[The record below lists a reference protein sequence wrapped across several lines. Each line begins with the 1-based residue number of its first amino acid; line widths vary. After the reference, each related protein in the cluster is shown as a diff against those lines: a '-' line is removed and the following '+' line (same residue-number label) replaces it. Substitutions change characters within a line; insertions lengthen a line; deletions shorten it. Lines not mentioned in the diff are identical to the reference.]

1 MNNPEFELL
10 VYLITSARALPEE
23 PASYG
28 WIRLTEAASRLCQ
41 IICNNE
47 PDNEAFRELLN
58 CIEADKGKALT
69 EPERFS
75 AILEKASGI
84 LVDCL

>member
-10 VYLITSARALPEE
+10 VYLITSARA
-23 PASYG
+23 SYG
-28 WIRLTEAASRLCQ
+28 SIRLIEAASRLCQ
-41 IICNNE
+41 IICNND
-47 PDNEAFRELLN
+47 PDNKTYCELLN
-58 CIEADKGKALT
+58 CIETDKGKALT

-75 AILEKASGI
+75 AMLEKASEI

>member
-28 WIRLTEAASRLCQ
+28 SIRLAEAASRLCQ
-41 IICNNE
+41 IICNNKTYC
-47 PDNEAFRELLN
+47 ELLN
-58 CIEADKGKALT
+58 CIETDKGKALT

-75 AILEKASGI
+75 AMLEKASEI

>member
-28 WIRLTEAASRLCQ
+28 SIRLIEAASRLCQ
-41 IICNNE
+41 IICNND
-47 PDNEAFRELLN
+47 PDNKTYCELLRQGLPDPPG
-58 CIEADKGKALT
+58 ADRLGSV
-69 EPERFS
+69 R
-75 AILEKASGI
+75 
-84 LVDCL
+84 

>member
-1 MNNPEFELL
+1 MKH
-10 VYLITSARALPEE
+10 I
-23 PASYG
+23 
-28 WIRLTEAASRLCQ
+28 
-41 IICNNE
+41 
-47 PDNEAFRELLN
+47 RELLN

-75 AILEKASGI
+75 AMLEKASGI

>member
-28 WIRLTEAASRLCQ
+28 SIRLKLLPDCVRLYAIMTL
-41 IICNNE
+41 IIKHIVN
-47 PDNEAFRELLN
+47 FLTVLKLIRE
-58 CIEADKGKALT
+58 K
-69 EPERFS
+69 P
-75 AILEKASGI
+75 
-84 LVDCL
+84 

>member
-28 WIRLTEAASRLCQ
+28 SIRLTEAASRLCQ
-41 IICNNE
+41 IMVNFLTVLKLI
-47 PDNEAFRELLN
+47 RE
-58 CIEADKGKALT
+58 K
-69 EPERFS
+69 P
-75 AILEKASGI
+75 
-84 LVDCL
+84 

>member
-28 WIRLTEAASRLCQ
+28 SIRLIEAASRLCQ
-41 IICNNE
+41 IICNND
-47 PDNEAFRELLN
+47 PDIVNFLTVLKLIRE
-58 CIEADKGKALT
+58 K
-69 EPERFS
+69 P
-75 AILEKASGI
+75 
-84 LVDCL
+84 